1 MALFALQQTSA
12 NQHKA
17 LLWCQKLELLKKKSI
32 LFRFETLGKACSS
45 TKRCR
50 GPGIDCVDLRW
61 RHTAL
66 THTSRSLTILSHLI
80 CAEQLIPLCQGEHSC
95 GARSDDVI
103 PGDDITP
110 VRTSGCKCKTGEV
123 SLVLLFSPKIQ
134 HRTVHIKERAL
145 NCPCP
150 RCLTQKLIY
159 AYFNHEPLH
168 VSQLSLFKLNVT
180 YSLTLHP
187 FILTVWSHTTMW
199 ATVMLT
205 ESQFLV
211 IGIDQ
216 QFGMPQSSSHFV
228 INFLYQVFQLSKC
241 ILTNW
246 SMKSVRFHFMTLI

>member
-1 MALFALQQTSA
+1 MLSSSFLCVKVSTAAVQGQMMWYQAMTSPLSGLQDA
-12 NQHKA
+12 N
-17 LLWCQKLELLKKKSI
+17 
-32 LFRFETLGKACSS
+32 
-45 TKRCR
+45 
-50 GPGIDCVDLRW
+50 
-61 RHTAL
+61 
-66 THTSRSLTILSHLI
+66 
-80 CAEQLIPLCQGEHSC
+80 
-95 GARSDDVI
+95 AR
-103 PGDDITP
+103 
-110 VRTSGCKCKTGEV
+110 TGEV
-123 SLVLLFSPKIQ
+123 SLVLLFSPKTQ

-168 VSQLSLFKLNVT
+168 VGQLSLFKLNVT

>member
-1 MALFALQQTSA
+1 MPEIGIVKKKVYYLDLKHWERLVLQQNA
-12 NQHKA
+12 A
-17 LLWCQKLELLKKKSI
+17 
-32 LFRFETLGKACSS
+32 
-45 TKRCR
+45 R

-145 NCPCP
+145 NCPFP